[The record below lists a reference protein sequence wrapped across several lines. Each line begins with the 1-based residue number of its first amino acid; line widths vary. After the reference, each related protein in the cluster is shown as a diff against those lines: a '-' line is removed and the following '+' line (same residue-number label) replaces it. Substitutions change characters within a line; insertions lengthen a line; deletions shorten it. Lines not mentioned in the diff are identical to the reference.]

1 MKLLHGSNTTIDKPD
16 LSKCGDNN
24 DFGRGFYLT
33 PNWSRALQMAQ
44 RRCAADGGSPVVNS
58 YLFYPSKCREQG
70 MRVKTFTGFTVE
82 WARFVINNRLEEN
95 FRHDYDIV
103 IGPVADAGVTMEINR
118 LRVKYEEHFMDEKP
132 LAEFIRN
139 VSQFGHDYIQYCFC
153 TQRAINELIK
163 F

>member
-1 MKLLHGSNTTIDKPD
+1 MKLLHGSNITIDKPD

-44 RRCAADGGSPVVNS
+44 RRCASDGGSPVVNA
-58 YLFYPSKCREQG
+58 YLFYSGKWQERGLQIKHFP
-70 MRVKTFTGFTVE
+70 GFTIE
-82 WARFVINNRLEEN
+82 WARFVIRNRYEEG
-95 FRHDYDIV
+95 FHHDYDIV

-118 LRVKYEEHFMDEKP
+118 LRVKYGEHYLEEKP
-132 LAEFIRN
+132 LEEFISN

-153 TQRAINELIK
+153 TQKAINELIK